1 MVALGMLRDLRSSAM
16 AGGEGERV
24 QVGSRPQI
32 VEVHERPWKS
42 GLDIE
47 ESVRLLRMLVG
58 WWMGVV

>member
-1 MVALGMLRDLRSSAM
+1 M

-32 VEVHERPWKS
+32 VEVHERSSKS